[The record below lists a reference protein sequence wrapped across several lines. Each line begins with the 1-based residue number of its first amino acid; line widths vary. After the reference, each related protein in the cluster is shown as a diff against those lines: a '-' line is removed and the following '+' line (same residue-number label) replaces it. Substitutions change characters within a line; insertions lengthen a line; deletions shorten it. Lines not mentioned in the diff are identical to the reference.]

1 MMKAQLRHS
10 EDKIILQVCGRLAE
24 GWVTELARCW
34 HNARTSYTGIHICV
48 DLRGVT
54 FIDQAGERLLETM
67 HREGASFLTA
77 GLLIQEVVN
86 QVTSGLK

>member
-1 MMKAQLRHS
+1 MKAQLRQS
-10 EDKIILQVCGRLAE
+10 GDEITVQVCGRLAE

-34 HNARTSYTGIHICV
+34 RNARASYPGIHISV

-54 FIDQAGERLLETM
+54 FIDPAGERLLETM
-67 HREGASFLTA
+67 HRDGASFLTA